1 MKTRPTWSTI
11 AWNTALVITMLLLGS
26 IFAAQW
32 NVALETGE
40 PTTLSS
46 REDLSNTIRQL
57 ETEQALLK
65 ERLAL
70 LRADL
75 TSLQDE
81 SAADSELLDQLAAD
95 LEAQRVVAGLRAM
108 RGPGIRLTLADST
121 VDSLPTGANPNDY
134 IVHDYDLRDVVSLL
148 WASNAEAIA
157 VNEERIVSS
166 TSIYC
171 VGSTIMV
178 NNTRLSP
185 PYEIRAIGDAA
196 KLSQAVSSPA
206 SLPDLKARAKVYG
219 LQMRAAE
226 QAEMVVPAFQG
237 SFAMRHVVP
246 AN

>member
-1 MKTRPTWSTI
+1 MKIKPFWPTL
-11 AWNTALVITMLLLGS
+11 AWNIALIVAGLLLGS

-32 NVALETGE
+32 NVALETSE
-40 PTTLSS
+40 PAALSS

-75 TSLQDE
+75 TSLQEE
-81 SAADSELLDQLAAD
+81 SAANSELLDQLAAD
-95 LEAQRVVAGLRAM
+95 LEAQRAAAGLRAM

-121 VDSLPTGANPNDY
+121 MDSLPAGADPNDY

-148 WASNAEAIA
+148 WASNAEAVA

-196 KLSQAVSSPA
+196 KLGQAVSSPA

-226 QAEMVVPAFQG
+226 QAEVAVPAFQG
-237 SFAMRHVVP
+237 SFAMRHAAP